1 MKSSDTVK
9 SLASLS
15 TCSMDSFDSSIAS
28 DEDKLDNNLIE
39 GKWTAER
46 LQAIA
51 VRWKLSNQEQERLAQ
66 LQHRLMDV
74 QHIKN
79 DPEDVVRFVRETNS
93 IKAAERMFRK
103 FIQFRIEQ
111 VDGIL
116 DSWDP
121 DPLLKSHFP
130 QTLLNGFD
138 KEGDGIWVERP
149 GVTDCYGL
157 YERFGGK
164 ELLRYCLWAREAA
177 CHSPW
182 KQAYV
187 AKKNRQ
193 VRLTCIVD
201 VKGLNRSHIRP
212 ALLPIFAE
220 LIQGIQNYYC
230 GFIKKIIIIREPA
243 IFKVVW
249 NLVKHVFNEN
259 MREMMVFAGSDYEDV
274 LREYIDDIEDVL
286 PPCLLE
292 GGRGTI
298 AKGMPPRLEGGKL
311 PSKKSSWWSKRAEEE
326 IPLSQEVQSSDSE
339 RSASTASSKHPDD
352 CFRASALEDN
362 WANQTAIQLNPMTDH
377 ESMAVR
383 CQLLGK
389 GCF

>member
-1 MKSSDTVK
+1 MKSSNATK
-9 SLASLS
+9 SVASLS
-15 TCSMDSFDSSIAS
+15 TCSMDSFDASIVS
-28 DEDKLDNNLIE
+28 EEDKLDTLIE
-39 GKWTAER
+39 GQWTRGR

-51 VRWKLSNQEQERLAQ
+51 VRWKLSNQEQERLAE
-66 LQHRLMDV
+66 LQHRLVDV

-79 DPEDVVRFVRETNS
+79 DPEEVVRFVRETNS

-116 DSWDP
+116 DNWDP

-130 QTLLNGFD
+130 QTLLNGCD
-138 KEGDGIWVERP
+138 RDGDGIWIERP
-149 GVTDCYGL
+149 GATDCYGL

-187 AKKNRQ
+187 AENNQQ

-249 NLVKHVFNEN
+249 NLIKHVFNEN
-259 MREMMVFAGSDYEDV
+259 MREMMVFAGSDYENV

-298 AKGMPPRLEGGKL
+298 AEGMPPRLEGGKL
-311 PSKKSSWWSKRAEEE
+311 PSKNSSWWTKTSEEE
-326 IPLSQEVQSSDSE
+326 IPPAQELQSSGSE
-339 RSASTASSKHPDD
+339 RSASTVSSEHAHD
-352 CFRASALEDN
+352 CHRHLAVETSC
-362 WANQTAIQLNPMTDH
+362 ANQTTIQLNPMTDH
-377 ESMAVR
+377 ESMGVR
-383 CQLLGK
+383 CQLLVK
-389 GCF
+389 GSF